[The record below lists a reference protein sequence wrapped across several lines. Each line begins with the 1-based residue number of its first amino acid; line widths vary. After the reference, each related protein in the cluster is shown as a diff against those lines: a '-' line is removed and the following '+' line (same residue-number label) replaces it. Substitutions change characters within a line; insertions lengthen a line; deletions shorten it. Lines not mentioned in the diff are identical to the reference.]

1 MKKFFA
7 LIALV
12 ILPNHSIAEVVQK
25 FNGSDALAILE
36 AGKIINFVM
45 SDVGEKTEYAII
57 HDQLYWKCTVTRGYD
72 FSTSRATDEYEF
84 ICLAHN
90 PS

>member
-1 MKKFFA
+1 MRKFFT
-7 LIALV
+7 LLALV
-12 ILPNHSIAEVVQK
+12 MLPNNLVAEVVERLS
-25 FNGSDALAILE
+25 GPDAFAILE
-36 AGKIINFVM
+36 AGKVLSFVM
-45 SDVGEKTEYAII
+45 NDVGEKTEYAVI